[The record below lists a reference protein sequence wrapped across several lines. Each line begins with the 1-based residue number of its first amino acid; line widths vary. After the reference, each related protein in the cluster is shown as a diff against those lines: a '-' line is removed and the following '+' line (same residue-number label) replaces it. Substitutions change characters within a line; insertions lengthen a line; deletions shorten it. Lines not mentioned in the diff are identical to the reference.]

1 MTEKTMTAKVF
12 IDGQAGT
19 TGLQIVTRLAARND
33 VTLLQLS
40 DHERKDTDCRREML
54 NTANLVILCLP
65 DEAARQAVA
74 MIDNTTTRV
83 IDASTAHRTNEDWVY
98 GMPEFEPGHSTRIAK
113 AMRVTNP
120 GCYANASIA
129 ILHPLVKAGILPDDL
144 PLTINA
150 VSGYS
155 GGGKPMIASFE
166 DPQSADY
173 TTEVFRAYGLTMEH
187 KHIPEIQRRTG
198 LTTRPIL
205 IPSVARYRQGMLVQ
219 VPLQLDFI
227 PGKPTVDDLHATLS
241 NHYAGARFITIA
253 GLDETTSMHGINPE
267 TMNETNEMRLYV
279 FGSASGGQAV
289 IMALLD
295 NLGKGASGQAVQNMN
310 LMLGF
315 DEAKGLSMATVP
327 DDLAEMN
334 DQGGVAVSTGT

>member
-1 MTEKTMTAKVF
+1 MTAKVF

-19 TGLQIVTRLAARND
+19 TGLQIISRLSNRDD
-33 VTLLQLS
+33 VTLLKLN
-40 DHERKDTDCRREML
+40 DHERKDTERRREML
-54 NTANLVILCLP
+54 NSADLVILCLP

-74 MIDNTTTRV
+74 LIDNPATRV
-83 IDASTAHRTNEDWVY
+83 IDASTAHRTNPDWVY
-98 GMPEFEPGHSTRIAK
+98 GMPEYEPGHAK
-113 AMRVTNP
+113 RVAAAMRVTNP

-129 ILHPLVKAGILPDDL
+129 IIHPLIKAGILPADW

-155 GGGKPMIASFE
+155 GGGKAMIASFE
-166 DPQSADY
+166 DSQSADY
-173 TTEVFRAYGLTMEH
+173 TSETFRAYGLTMEH
-187 KHIPEIQRRTG
+187 KHIPEIQRRSG

-227 PGKPTVDDLHATLS
+227 TGKPTMGDLHDALAS
-241 NHYAGARFITIA
+241 HYAGANFITLA
-253 GLDETTSMHGINPE
+253 SLDETTDMGQVNPE
-267 TMNETNEMRLYV
+267 ALNGTDEMRLYV
-279 FGSASGGQAV
+279 FGSQTHGQAV

-315 DEAKGLSMATVP
+315 DETTGLTTTDAP
-327 DDLAEMN
+327 GLIDHFDE
-334 DQGGVAVSTGT
+334 AVSTGT